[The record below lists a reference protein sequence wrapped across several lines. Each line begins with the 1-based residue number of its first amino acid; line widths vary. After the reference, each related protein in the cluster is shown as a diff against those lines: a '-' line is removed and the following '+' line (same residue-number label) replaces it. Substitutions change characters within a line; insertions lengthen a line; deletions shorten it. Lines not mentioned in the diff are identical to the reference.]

1 MSITKT
7 IDVEAR
13 VDKAEKDLEGVAK
26 SVKKIDNNLEEV
38 KESTRGVS
46 KGVKGIGNALKTAG
60 IGLAIAAFAKLTEVF
75 NENQKVTDAF
85 NTAFEALSLAFNDFF
100 NFLDRNVGTVID
112 YFKGLFQDPVQSLKN
127 FGQAI
132 VDNVIERVKS
142 ALDALGFLG
151 DAVVKVFK
159 GDFAGAAD
167 SAKNAGKELFDVVTG
182 VNNTFDK
189 VTEVIPK
196 VVGSITDYAKST
208 LKAAQETV
216 ELNKNAEIA
225 AVINQ
230 GLIEKYDRQA
240 EQQRQIRDEE
250 RNTIQQRIEANNKL
264 NAILDEQSEKM
275 LENVEITIEAARREY
290 EKNKN
295 QENYIALLEATNEKE
310 AVLAQIEGFRSEQK
324 MNDLAL
330 SRELNELKESEL
342 ETRNEIAISEMQFQA
357 DSITGELERLIK
369 LREIAD
375 EEYRIELERLENKK
389 SLYKEGTQA
398 FQDAQNEINKL
409 NQEQSEKERELDKLT
424 ANAKVD
430 VAQQTFANLKSIFGE
445 NSKVGKAAAIAET
458 VINTYKSATAAYASM
473 SGIPLVGPAL
483 GAIAAGAAVA
493 AGIANVKKIKQTGDP
508 VSGGGSEIQAQ
519 PQAPDFNVV
528 GAAPENQLAEVIG
541 EQQQKPVKAFVVS
554 NEVSSQ
560 QALDRNIESSAAL
573 G

>member
-142 ALDALGFLG
+142 ALDALGFLA